1 MAAKKEPTDL
11 QLALKACK
19 RSFVSAGFFSMFIN
33 LLMLVPP
40 LYMLQVYDRVI
51 TTRSADTLLMLTM
64 IVVFLFTVMGA
75 LEIVR
80 SRLLVRVGNRLDT
93 LISDRLYGAMFR
105 KSLLSPG
112 KQSAQPL
119 NDLTSL
125 RQFLT
130 GNGLF
135 AFFDAPWI
143 PIYIGVL
150 FLFNVWFGVFAT
162 IAGIILLG
170 LAIANEYAT
179 RGLLAEAN
187 NEHIQAQELANSNL
201 RNAEVL
207 HAMGILPG
215 IRARWAKKHR
225 EFLIHQSRASDR
237 SGTLSNISKV
247 LRILFQSLILGLGA
261 LLVLDGSV
269 TPGMMIAGSILMGRA
284 LSPIDQMIGAW
295 KGFVGAR
302 SAYSRLQTLLSE
314 IPAESERM
322 SLPAPE
328 GRVSIENIAAAPP
341 GARAATIRGVNFE
354 TAKGEHIG
362 IIGPSA
368 SGKSTLA
375 RVLLGIWPSQVG
387 KVRLDGADIT
397 QWNRHELGPY
407 LGYLP
412 QDIELF
418 DGTIS
423 ENIARFGE
431 VDPEKVVEAAQRA
444 GVHEMILQQP
454 NGYDTLIGSSSGALS
469 GGQRQRIG
477 LARALY
483 GKPVMVVLDEP
494 NSNLDDSG
502 EKALAQALH
511 QLKREGTTVFIISHR
526 TSILSSVDKLLVLKE
541 GQVSLFG
548 SRDEVISRLSGKGQ
562 KRSAPQAVACDGA
575 GAAKKPAAPAPT
587 APSDAASPRQP
598 RETPSPSQSETQYNG

>member
-1 MAAKKEPTDL
+1 
-11 QLALKACK
+11 
-19 RSFVSAGFFSMFIN
+19 MFIN

-51 TTRSADTLLMLTM
+51 TSRSGDTLFMLTM
-64 IVVFLFTVMGA
+64 IVVFLFLVMGG

-80 SRLLVRVGNRLDT
+80 SRMLVRVGNRLDT
-93 LISDRLYGAMFR
+93 LVSDRLYGAMFR
-105 KSLLSPG
+105 KSLLTPG
-112 KQSAQPL
+112 RQTAQPL

-125 RQFLT
+125 RQFMT

-150 FLFNVWFGVFAT
+150 FLFNVWFGVFA
-162 IAGIILLG
+162 ICAALILLS

-179 RGLLAEAN
+179 RGLLADAN
-187 NEHIQAQELANSNL
+187 NEHIKAQELANSNL

-215 IRARWAKKHR
+215 IRSRWQARHR
-225 EFLIHQSRASDR
+225 EFLLKQSWASDR
-237 SGTLSNISKV
+237 AGTLSNVSKV
-247 LRILFQSLILGLGA
+247 LRLMFQSLILGLGA
-261 LLVLDGSV
+261 LLVLRGEVS
-269 TPGMMIAGSILMGRA
+269 PGMMIAGSILMGRA
-284 LSPIDQMIGAW
+284 LAPIDQMIGAW
-295 KGFVGAR
+295 KGFVSAR
-302 SAYSRLQTLLSE
+302 SAHGRLEALLTE

-328 GRVSIENIAAAPP
+328 GRVSIESIAAGPP
-341 GARAATIRGVNFE
+341 GARMSTIRGINFE
-354 TAKGEHIG
+354 AEKGEHIG

-368 SGKSTLA
+368 SGKSTFA

-387 KVRLDGADIT
+387 KVRLDGADIS

-407 LGYLP
+407 IGYLP

-431 VDPEKVVEAAQRA
+431 VDPDKVVEAAKRA
-444 GVHEMILQQP
+444 GVHEMVLQQP
-454 NGYDTLIGSSSGALS
+454 EGYDTFISASSGALS
-469 GGQRQRIG
+469 GGQRQRVG

-483 GKPVMVVLDEP
+483 GNPRLVVLDEP

-502 EKALAQALH
+502 EKALARAIEALKA
-511 QLKREGTTVFIISHR
+511 QGVTLFVISHR
-526 TSILSSVDKLLVLKE
+526 NSVLSGMDKLLVLKDGE
-541 GQVSLFG
+541 VSMFG
-548 SRDEVISRLSGKGQ
+548 PRDEVLSRFARQ
-562 KRSAPQAVACDGA
+562 
-575 GAAKKPAAPAPT
+575 
-587 APSDAASPRQP
+587 RQP
-598 RETPSPSQSETQYNG
+598 DKRPASLAEHSRKAALGSNGNG